1 MPTPPTESTPTTSAR
16 PDTTPQR
23 LGQAFYERDALQV
36 APELLGKLLCRGPV
50 VLRISEV
57 EAYCHPDDSAS
68 HCRMGRTARN
78 EPMWGPAGHAYI
90 YLCYGMHH
98 MLNIVTNGHGE
109 GAAVLIR
116 ACELVSGHETVAA
129 RREGISGPNALTGP
143 GKVGAALALTL
154 QSSGASLCDGSDLYL
169 LDAPRPARILHGPRV
184 GIGFASLAHQRAH
197 WRFALA
203 DSAWVSHRKT
213 LTPMHNRSAR
223 TALAAAATRRS
234 R

>member
-1 MPTPPTESTPTTSAR
+1 MSKFSLESSSSGLLAAPAR
-16 PDTTPQR
+16 LER
-23 LGQAFYERDALQV
+23 AFYERDALQV

-78 EPMWGPAGHAYI
+78 APMWGPAGHAYV

-98 MLNIVTNGHGE
+98 MLNIVTNRDGE

-116 ACELVSGHETVAA
+116 ACQLVSGHEVVAE
-129 RREGISGPNALTGP
+129 RREGITGPSALTGP
-143 GKVGAALALTL
+143 GKVGAALGLTL
-154 QSSGASLCDGSDLYL
+154 LSSGRSLCDEDSELYL
-169 LDAPRPARILHGPRV
+169 LDAPQPARILHGPRV
-184 GIGFASLAHQRAH
+184 GIGYASLVHQRAP

-213 LTPMHNRSAR
+213 LTPVRKRGSAS
-223 TALAAAATRRS
+223 AAGRRS
-234 R
+234 G

>member
-1 MPTPPTESTPTTSAR
+1 MPRTLRPPTESPE
-16 PDTTPQR
+16 TTPQR
-23 LGQAFYERDALQV
+23 LDRAFYERDALQV
-36 APELLGKLLCRGPV
+36 APDLLGKLLCRGSV

-57 EAYCHPDDSAS
+57 EAYCHPDDSAN

-78 EPMWGPAGHAYI
+78 QPMWGPAGHAYV

-98 MLNIVTNGHGE
+98 MLNIVTNREGE

-116 ACELVSGHETVAA
+116 ACELVSGHDLVAT
-129 RREGISGPNALTGP
+129 RRDGIKGPNALTGP

-154 QSSGASLCDGSDLYL
+154 QSSGVSLCDGADLYL

-184 GIGFASLAHQRAH
+184 GIGYASIAHQRAP

-213 LTPMHNRSAR
+213 LAPMRVRR
-223 TALAAAATRRS
+223 TRAALASNATARS
-234 R
+234 S

>member
-1 MPTPPTESTPTTSAR
+1 MSRLSLESTSSGILAAPAR
-16 PDTTPQR
+16 LER
-23 LGQAFYERDALQV
+23 AFYERDARDV

-68 HCRMGRTARN
+68 HCRMGRTPRN
-78 EPMWGPAGHAYI
+78 APMWGPAGHAYV

-98 MLNIVTNGHGE
+98 MLNIVTNRDGE

-116 ACELVSGHETVAA
+116 ACELVSGHEVVAE
-129 RREGISGPNALTGP
+129 RREGITGPNALTGP
-143 GKVGAALALTL
+143 GKVGAALGLTL
-154 QSSGASLCDGSDLYL
+154 QSSGRSLCDSDSELYL
-169 LDAPRPARILHGPRV
+169 LDAPQPARILHGPRV
-184 GIGFASLAHQRAH
+184 GIGYASLEHQRAP

-213 LTPMHNRSAR
+213 LTPMRKRGSAS
-223 TALAAAATRRS
+223 TSAAGRRS
-234 R
+234 G